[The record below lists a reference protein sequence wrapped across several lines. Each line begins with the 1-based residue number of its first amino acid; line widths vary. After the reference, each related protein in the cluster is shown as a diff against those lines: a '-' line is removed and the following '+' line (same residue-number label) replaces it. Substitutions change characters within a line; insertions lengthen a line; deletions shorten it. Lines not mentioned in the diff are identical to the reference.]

1 MLWSKTDHQEQKKML
16 HGSGCDDHMW
26 QGEADRLITQAP
38 LKSWQTNAWLGGNGW
53 NGSQMCDKKEK
64 RFTTRSNATSNK
76 GDLNGE
82 TFDQIHLWASKV
94 NLKGKLW
101 VLRVKVKVIWTTCST
116 RPSLSWALHPL
127 RWRWWEILQ
136 TMSRQLLQDFPSR
149 QHWRSFTPGPLFKF
163 YQNCFFVF
171 KG

>member
-1 MLWSKTDHQEQKKML
+1 ML
-16 HGSGCDDHMW
+16 HGSGCDDQMW
-26 QGEADRLITQAP
+26 QGEADLIVWSP
-38 LKSWQTNAWLGGNGW
+38 PSSIGKLTNAWLGGNGW

-64 RFTTRSNATSNK
+64 RLTTRSNATSNK

-82 TFDQIHLWASKV
+82 TFDQIHLWASKL

-101 VLRVKVKVIWTTCST
+101 VLKVKVKVIWATCSA
-116 RPSLSWALHPL
+116 RPSLSWTLHPL

-149 QHWRSFTPGPLFKF
+149 QHWRSFTPGSLYLILPELPF
-163 YQNCFFVF
+163 CFQRLAQGHCVECF
-171 KG
+171 